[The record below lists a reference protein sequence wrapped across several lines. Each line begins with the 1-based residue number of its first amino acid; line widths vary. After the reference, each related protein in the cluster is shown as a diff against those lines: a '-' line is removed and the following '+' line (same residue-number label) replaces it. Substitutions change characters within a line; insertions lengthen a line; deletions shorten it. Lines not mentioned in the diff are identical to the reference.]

1 MLKPS
6 DESQP
11 LSWDE
16 ERDRIIGLGEH
27 SQRKNYYPEL
37 RSNLSR
43 LERFRTLL
51 DLSGETILL
60 VTLPEGRVVDAN
72 AAACEL
78 FDCPPETL
86 IGKLLPDLGLAETT
100 DVLAL
105 LNADAGAVTPVLHH
119 REISLRK
126 AETILPLDLSHR
138 AALVDGTW
146 FGVLLAHDARSR
158 HAAEAQLRLAARVI
172 SDSSEGIIITDA
184 ESRIID
190 VNTTF
195 EEITGYTLDEVRGKN
210 PRLLSSGRQDKAFYQ
225 KMWQS
230 INDTGAWRGELWNR
244 RKNGEVFPE
253 WLSLS
258 AIRDEYGKVSHYVCV
273 FTDVTEAKA
282 REARIQ
288 HMAHHDFLTGL
299 PNRILLIDRFRQAEA
314 AAQRNDGRYA
324 LLFIDLDRFKNVNDT
339 LGHTI
344 GDQLLCDVASRLVG
358 TVRATDTISRQGG
371 DEFIILLSD
380 IDSPETVAHVAR
392 KVMAA
397 LSEPFRLGGHQI
409 TVTPSIGISVSPE
422 DGDDLDSLLK
432 HADLAMYDAKQ
443 QGRNNYQFFRREMN
457 ARSLEMLLMES
468 DLRLALKKGEFVL
481 HYQPQRDVTTG
492 QIAGVEALLRWQ
504 HPERGLVSPADFIPM
519 AEDTGLIVPIG
530 QWVLETACRQLVQW
544 RATGWSHLR
553 MAVNLSAVQFRQ
565 TNLVEQVRHLLDAE
579 QLPADALE
587 LEVTESILMSDA
599 ERTALILN
607 EFGAMG
613 VTLAIDD
620 FGTGYSSLAYLKRF
634 SVDVLKVDRSFVHNI
649 GSNKGDAAICSAI
662 IGLAHNL
669 HLMVVAEGVETQAQ
683 YDWLAANGCHIIQGY
698 FTGRPAPA
706 DRCLPALN

>member
-397 LSEPFRLGGHQI
+397 LSNPSAWGDIRLRSRLPLASRSRRKMA
-409 TVTPSIGISVSPE
+409 TTSTRCSSTPTWRCTTQSSR
-422 DGDDLDSLLK
+422 
-432 HADLAMYDAKQ
+432 DA
-443 QGRNNYQFFRREMN
+443 
-457 ARSLEMLLMES
+457 
-468 DLRLALKKGEFVL
+468 
-481 HYQPQRDVTTG
+481 TTT
-492 QIAGVEALLRWQ
+492 
-504 HPERGLVSPADFIPM
+504 S
-519 AEDTGLIVPIG
+519 
-530 QWVLETACRQLVQW
+530 
-544 RATGWSHLR
+544 S
-553 MAVNLSAVQFRQ
+553 S
-565 TNLVEQVRHLLDAE
+565 
-579 QLPADALE
+579 
-587 LEVTESILMSDA
+587 
-599 ERTALILN
+599 
-607 EFGAMG
+607 GA
-613 VTLAIDD
+613 
-620 FGTGYSSLAYLKRF
+620 K
-634 SVDVLKVDRSFVHNI
+634 
-649 GSNKGDAAICSAI
+649 
-662 IGLAHNL
+662 
-669 HLMVVAEGVETQAQ
+669 
-683 YDWLAANGCHIIQGY
+683 
-698 FTGRPAPA
+698 
-706 DRCLPALN
+706 